1 MRVTARVIVAIAAIA
16 VGLLPAVP
24 AAALQSSLSQAA
36 EALRTDTVYVAPGA
50 ESVLSSNDAARL
62 RDRIRA
68 SGAGP
73 MRIAVLPESALD
85 EAGGD
90 AAATLRRIALDVRE
104 PGTYA
109 VVVGSQFRAGATGG
123 VLPPGQAGKLASE
136 AFQSRRSQGVDAVL
150 AEFVGRVA
158 DERRSGTTGGREI
171 GRDRDGGGGGGG
183 LFLLLLLGIPMAIFG
198 ARRLGRRREERAQL
212 QEVKE
217 FAREDLIALG
227 EDIRALELDVEMPD
241 ADPAAK
247 KDYDRAVEC
256 YTAADEAW
264 DRARRAEDMEHVTSA
279 LEEGRYAM
287 TAARARLE
295 GSAVPER
302 RPPCFF
308 DPRHG
313 PSTTDAEWAPAGGA
327 PRPVPVCAADAQ
339 RLEDGLYPD
348 VRQVTVGGQ
357 AMPYWNAGPA
367 YMPWAGGFF
376 GSGLLPGLFIG
387 SMLGGGLGLFGGLT
401 ADAFAHDHGGD
412 MAGDFGGGF
421 GGGDFGGG
429 DFGGGDFGGGDF

>member
-1 MRVTARVIVAIAAIA
+1 MRTSTVVLAIVTMAAA
-16 VGLLPAVP
+16 SLLPAS

-36 EALRTDTVYVAPGA
+36 DALRTDTVYVAPGA
-50 ESVLSSNDAARL
+50 ESELSRDDAARL

-73 MRIAVLPESALD
+73 LRIAVLPESALD
-85 EAGGD
+85 AAGGD
-90 AAATLRRIALDVRE
+90 ADAALRRIALDVRE

-109 VVVGSQFRAGATGG
+109 LVVGSQFRAGATGG
-123 VLPPGQAGKLASE
+123 VLPPGEAGRLATESFE
-136 AFQSRRSQGVDAVL
+136 SRRSQGVDAIL
-150 AEFVGRVA
+150 TEFVGRIA
-158 DERRSGTTGGREI
+158 DERRSGTMR
-171 GRDRDGGGGGGG
+171 GRDTGRDGEGGGGG

-198 ARRLGRRREERAQL
+198 VRRLGRRREERAEL

-227 EDIRALELDVEMPD
+227 EDIRALELDVDMPD

-247 KDYDRAVEC
+247 KDYARAVEC
-256 YTAADEAW
+256 YTAADDAW
-264 DRARRAEDMEHVTSA
+264 DRARRAQDMEHVTSA

-327 PRPVPVCAADAQ
+327 PRAVPVCAADAQ

-357 AMPYWNAGPA
+357 SVPYWNAGPA

-401 ADAFAHDHGGD
+401 ADAFGHDHGGD
-412 MAGDFGGGF
+412 MAGDFGGG
-421 GGGDFGGG
+421 DFGGG
-429 DFGGGDFGGGDF
+429 DF